1 VNFSSSSA
9 AIIIPAYNHCRQVAA
24 VVQRAKHLHLPIIV
38 VDDGS
43 TDATPAVLNRLSGI
57 QLARHSR
64 NLGKGAALLTGM
76 RIAARWA
83 QTVITIDAD
92 GQHDPA
98 DAMQLLEC
106 ARKLARPGI
115 VVGVRTG
122 MSNRFVPETS
132 RIGRRFSNLW
142 VRCAGGPRLSDSQ
155 SGFRLY
161 PLPHTLRLGARSRRF
176 QFEIEVLVKAR
187 WIGLP
192 VVETPVSVHYQPPG
206 QRVSHFQPGLDF
218 WRNSQVFSRLI
229 FQYITQSASRR
240 SLPSNEKK

>member
-1 VNFSSSSA
+1 MAFPHHPV
-9 AIIIPAYNHCRQVAA
+9 IIIPIYNHCGQVVA
-24 VVQRAKHLHLPIIV
+24 VVRRARRLHLPVIV

-43 TDATPAVLNRLSGI
+43 TDATPAVLRRISGI
-57 QLARHSR
+57 ELRRHPH

-76 RIAARWA
+76 RAVAAFA
-83 QTVITIDAD
+83 DAAITIDAD

-98 DAMQLLEC
+98 DAMRLLEC
-106 ARKLARPGI
+106 ARKQSQSSIVIGARS
-115 VVGVRTG
+115 G

-142 VRCAGGPRLSDSQ
+142 VRCAGGPHLSDSQ
-155 SGFRLY
+155 SGLRLY
-161 PLPHTLRLGARSRRF
+161 PLPHTLQLGVRSRRF

-187 WIGLP
+187 WTGLP

-240 SLPSNEKK
+240 SLPANEKH